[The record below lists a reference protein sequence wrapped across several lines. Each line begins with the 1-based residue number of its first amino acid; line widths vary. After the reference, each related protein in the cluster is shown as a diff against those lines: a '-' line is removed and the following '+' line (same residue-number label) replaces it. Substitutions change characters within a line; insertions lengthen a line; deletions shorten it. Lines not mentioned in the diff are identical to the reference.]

1 MAAEMTKSEAKKV
14 VDEYLAKLQAGR
26 SYELAV
32 MEDRTREE
40 SFGWVFFYNTKR
52 FVETGDVQW
61 ALGGNAPLIVD
72 RRSRELHVTGTAHP
86 IEHYIDEFRRTHS

>member
-1 MAAEMTKSEAKKV
+1 MPAEITKSDARKL
-14 VDEYLAKLQAGR
+14 VDAYLTKLQAGR
-26 SYELAV
+26 SIELAV

-52 FVETGDVQW
+52 FVETGDMQW

-72 RRSRELHVTGTAHP
+72 RRSGNLHVTGTAHP
-86 IEHYIDEFRRTHS
+86 IDHYIGEYRRTRT